1 MGYMMLV
8 QLFTAHVQQRML
20 LLTLI
25 HLHHLFLFIMA
36 EWHWAIIEYPFPGTG
51 FSGLLL
57 PVS

>member
-1 MGYMMLV
+1 MSYVMLV

-20 LLTLI
+20 LLTLTQ
-25 HLHHLFLFIMA
+25 LHHLFLFIMA
-36 EWHWAIIEYPFPGTG
+36 EWHWATIEYPFPGTG